1 MTTFGCLFFNCYLF
15 MIYLFVA
22 VLGLCC
28 CEVFSLVAA
37 SGDASLAVVPGLFIT
52 VASLVVEHR
61 LKAHEIQ

>member
-1 MTTFGCLFFNCYLF
+1 

-37 SGDASLAVVPGLFIT
+37 SGDASVAVVPGLFIT